1 MPFTVSHAAIVLP
14 FKQLCPRWF
23 SLSGLMAGAVAP
35 DLLYFLMMQTE
46 YRGVS
51 HSWIGLFVFCL
62 PAGML
67 FAFCFHRFFKYH
79 AIYNLPRPFDIRLSG
94 LAEQRFQIGSFNGW
108 MKLAGSVLLGAL
120 THFLWDS
127 FTHHTGEM
135 ARMLPVLTESFTVWG
150 ISRPL
155 CRWLQHASTIAG
167 AVALLVYVLK
177 GYLSPPPAVTRVVRS
192 SGRKLLFWVV
202 GGLAATLFASLV
214 VYCFSIVNDL
224 RLVEGHYGHSVL
236 TSFGLAGWAGFYYYV
251 CIYTVVVR
259 YRRKRGKAAPD
270 ST

>member
-23 SLSGLMAGAVAP
+23 SLSGLMAGALAP
-35 DLLYFLMMQTE
+35 DLLYFLTMQTE

-51 HSWIGLFVFCL
+51 HSWLGLFVFCL

-67 FAFCFHRFFKYH
+67 FAYCFHKFFKYH

-94 LAEQRFQIGSFNGW
+94 LAEQSFKIGSFNGW
-108 MKLAGSVLLGAL
+108 TKLAGSVLLGAL

-127 FTHHTGEM
+127 FTHSTGEM
-135 ARMLPVLTESFTVWG
+135 AQMFPILTRSFTLLSVT
-150 ISRPL
+150 RPL

-177 GYLSPPPAVTRVVRS
+177 GYLLPQPEVTHSVRS
-192 SGRKLLFWVV
+192 SGRKLLFWSV
-202 GGLAATLFASLV
+202 GGVVAALFASLV
-214 VYCFSIVNDL
+214 VYCFNIVYNL
-224 RLVEGHYGHSVL
+224 RLIEGHYGLSIL

-251 CIYTVVVR
+251 CIYSVVVR
-259 YRRKRGKAAPD
+259 YRQKRGDPEQGKP
-270 ST
+270 